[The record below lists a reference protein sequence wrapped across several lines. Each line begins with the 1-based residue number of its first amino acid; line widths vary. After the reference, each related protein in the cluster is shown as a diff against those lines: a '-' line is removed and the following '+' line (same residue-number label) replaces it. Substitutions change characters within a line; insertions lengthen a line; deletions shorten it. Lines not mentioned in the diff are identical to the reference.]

1 MFLISIYF
9 PVMIRGI
16 SDIHAFFFKKN
27 NDNNNVWVIRCS
39 CLELMICTILSLI
52 DILIF
57 DKGAPKVISIQS
69 YGIILFCKIKLVSL
83 LTALSMHSA
92 TLVSLWQRYPCIL
105 WNSLLA
111 DDYLS
116 KTFQMVN
123 LYLLLFCFYLIG
135 Y

>member
-1 MFLISIYF
+1 
-9 PVMIRGI
+9 MIRGI

-92 TLVSLWQRYPCIL
+92 TLVSL
-105 WNSLLA
+105 
-111 DDYLS
+111 
-116 KTFQMVN
+116 
-123 LYLLLFCFYLIG
+123 
-135 Y
+135 